1 MGSDKTKHGEIAEQV
16 EVHVRNAY
24 KILKGMN
31 PLATFDGVGRT
42 APEDY
47 LINGVPYQSKFING
61 VINNLTYVLK
71 HMEKYNEFGRDG
83 SKYMIPKDIYDLVTR
98 LRAGETVGFRGTT
111 ELALKEI
118 RFLLLFLK
126 WQV

>member
-1 MGSDKTKHGEIAEQV
+1 MKHW
-16 EVHVRNAY
+16 
-24 KILKGMN
+24 LSCMN

-98 LRAGETVGFRGTT
+98 LRAGETVG
-111 ELALKEI
+111 
-118 RFLLLFLK
+118 
-126 WQV
+126 